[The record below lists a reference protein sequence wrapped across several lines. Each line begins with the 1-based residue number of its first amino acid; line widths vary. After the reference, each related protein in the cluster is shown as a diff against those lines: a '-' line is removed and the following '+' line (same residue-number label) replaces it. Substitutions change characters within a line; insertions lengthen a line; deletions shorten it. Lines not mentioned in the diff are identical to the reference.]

1 MTSLRIY
8 WREPAVRVLG
18 PNLRAAVWVQGCSL
32 GCAGCLAPYSWS
44 PTDRGEDVPVETLA
58 DWVLQLPGIEGVTIS
73 GGEPFEQPE
82 AVAAFIDAVRA
93 RADLGVVCYSG
104 YTLEALR
111 RSTPARRALLERV
124 DLLVDGPYVRHKH
137 ANLRWRASSNQR
149 LHALTPRY
157 RAEVHAALRDDTTA
171 GLEFH
176 LSPDGRPSFVGVPP
190 QPDFMRKFT
199 GALEARGV
207 ALVPHG
213 SAAPTRVLA
222 PESVPPSPPIPATQP
237 VEEQEP
243 SR

>member
-1 MTSLRIY
+1 MKSLRIY

-44 PTDRGEDVPVETLA
+44 GDGGEAVPVEFLA
-58 DWVLQLPGIEGVTIS
+58 DWVLDIPGVEGITIS

-93 RADLGVVCYSG
+93 RADRGVVCYSG

-124 DLLVDGPYVRHKH
+124 DLLVDGPYLEYKH
-137 ANLRWRASSNQR
+137 ADLRWRASFNQR

-157 RAEVHAALRDDTTA
+157 RTEVDAALRDDTTA

-176 LSPDGRPSFVGVPP
+176 LSSDGRPSFVGVPP
-190 QPDFMRKFT
+190 QPDFIRKFT

-213 SAAPTRVLA
+213 SDAPRPVQT
-222 PESVPPSPPIPATQP
+222 PEFVPPSSPMPATQP
-237 VEEQEP
+237 VHEQEP